1 MILMTEKYY
10 ALYDIQLGGFKAWC
24 ASTDYQEVVQAGVY
38 RAWELSQSD
47 KEPCDDNMSDE
58 DILKI
63 YGYEVREVSKDDYEK
78 ILESDEHGLLTTVDI

>member
-1 MILMTEKYY
+1 MTEKYY
-10 ALYDIQLGGFKAWC
+10 ALYDIQLGGFKAGC
-24 ASTDYQEVVQAGVY
+24 ASTDYQEVVQAGAY

-58 DILKI
+58 DILKV

-78 ILESDEHGLLTTVDI
+78 ILESDEYGLLTTVSL

>member
-1 MILMTEKYY
+1 MILMIEKYY
-10 ALYDIQLGGFKAWC
+10 ALYDIQLGGFKAGC
-24 ASTDYQEVVQAGVY
+24 ASTDYQEVVQVGAY

-47 KEPCDDNMSDE
+47 KESCDDNMSDE

-78 ILESDEHGLLTTVDI
+78 ILESDEYGLLTTVSL